1 MSWRTKCLLIPQLN
15 ILNKSQIPPVPAHN
29 HKGCAGQG
37 LNFTAGLPRKIRL
50 PPARERGSFQYSY
63 LVAES
68 IEIPDGQSPHPTGI
82 FKTNATKMPVFVRG
96 WIFCR

>member
-68 IEIPDGQSPHPTGI
+68 IEIGALKFQVQQFLETTFRRVCLSIPRSGFS
-82 FKTNATKMPVFVRG
+82 N
-96 WIFCR
+96 